1 MIDIANLESTQYVT
15 FELDDE
21 LYALEISKVQSVVDF
36 VKPTK
41 VPKTPDFMS
50 GVVNLRGR
58 VVPIIDLRLKFGLSK
73 CLQTIDS
80 CIIMVEITLDEEAT
94 IMGILADSVKAVIDL
109 ESDCI
114 EPAPKIGTR
123 LKTEFIKG
131 MGKRENSII
140 IILDLDKIFSTDEFS
155 FMQEVGSTSGA
166 DDNNKIRTNVLLVYL
181 TKDKKLLKFP
191 PINQS

>member
-1 MIDIANLESTQYVT
+1 MVDNINLESTQYLI
-15 FELDDE
+15 FELDEE

-36 VKPTK
+36 EKPTK

-73 CLQTIDS
+73 SVQTIDS
-80 CIIMVEITLDEEAT
+80 CIIMVEIILDEEET
-94 IMGILADSVKAVIDL
+94 ILGILADSVKAVIDL

-114 EPAPKIGTR
+114 ESPPKIGTR

-131 MGKRENSII
+131 MGKQEDRFI

-155 FMQEVGSTSGA
+155 LMQEVGNIA
-166 DDNNKIRTNVLLVYL
+166 DPNDDNKQ
-181 TKDKKLLKFP
+181 KSEK
-191 PINQS
+191 

>member
-80 CIIMVEITLDEEAT
+80 CIIMVEFTLDEEAT

-166 DDNNKIRTNVLLVYL
+166 DDNNKV
-181 TKDKKLLKFP
+181 DKQ
-191 PINQS
+191 N